1 MGRELYQLVAL
12 SKDGV
17 ETIVELN
24 NENEKNKGTLQ
35 FIDSGT
41 TRFQNEVHLK
51 NYLYEKG
58 KIPNKEV
65 ELYITYNHNGKKKLP
80 LIYNDLQLATLS
92 NPADKKIADLARSK
106 NYEVFLGGYVH
117 RLLKYIEVELCNH
130 DFYTFIIFEN
140 NKEKDKK
147 SNGNYLNKKL
157 MDSIIEYYE
166 SFVRTDDMYSNRA
179 DVQAGIFNELFNY
192 KQLRTMHEFYKKFK
206 MQQKI
211 NNNDKNVGYRR

>member
-12 SKDGV
+12 SKAGV
-17 ETIVELN
+17 ETIIELN
-24 NENEKNKGTLQ
+24 NENEKNRGTLQ

-80 LIYNDLQLATLS
+80 LVYNDLQLATLS
-92 NPADKKIADLARSK
+92 NPEDKKIADLAHT
-106 NYEVFLGGYVH
+106 NNCEVFFGGYVH
-117 RLLKYIEVELCNH
+117 RLLKYIEVELFNH
-130 DFYTFIIFEN
+130 DFYTFIILEN
-140 NKEKDKK
+140 NKEKSKNG
-147 SNGNYLNKKL
+147 NGNYLNKKL
-157 MDSIIEYYE
+157 MDSIVEYYE
-166 SFVRTDDMYSNRA
+166 SFVRTDDMHSNRA
-179 DVQAGIFNELFNY
+179 DIQGSIFNELFNY

-206 MQQKI
+206 IQQKI
-211 NNNDKNVGYRR
+211 NDNDKKEGYKR